1 LPYLLT
7 LQVQSVGLAIII
19 ATAIVI
25 GTGLVGGGYIVATG
39 DVCGIAAATE
49 NNKMLQGPSYDR
61 DK

>member
-1 LPYLLT
+1 M
-7 LQVQSVGLAIII
+7 QSVGLAIII